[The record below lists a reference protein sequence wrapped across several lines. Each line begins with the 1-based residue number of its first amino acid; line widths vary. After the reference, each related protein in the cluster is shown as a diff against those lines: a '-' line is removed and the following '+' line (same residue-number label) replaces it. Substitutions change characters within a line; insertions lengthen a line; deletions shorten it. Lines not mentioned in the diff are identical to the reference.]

1 MIDISDILRMLRD
14 RRELNDADLHQV
26 ITAMMAGRCLEA
38 DAAAF
43 LLALREKGETAR
55 EIACAARVMRQH
67 MLPWDAGLGDL
78 LDTCGTGGDGSGTF
92 NISTATALVIAAAGT
107 RVVKHGNRSVSS
119 RTGSA
124 DVLAALGVKIDGDKD
139 FVRRCLG
146 ETGFAFCFAPQFHPA
161 MRHVAPIRKALG
173 VPTIFNLLGPLANPA
188 GASRQLLGVGRPE
201 FLDRMADALAEL
213 GTNRSFVLCSQD
225 GLDEVSLSAPTSVCE
240 VLGHDVERHEWTAA
254 DFGLEPCTLA
264 ELAAHDAA
272 ASAATI
278 LDVFSA
284 KGGPAERIVLA
295 NAAAGLLLAERVTSL
310 ADGVAQAR
318 EAIRSGA
325 AMRVLERL
333 RELSK

>member
-1 MIDISDILRMLRD
+1 
-14 RRELNDADLHQV
+14 
-26 ITAMMAGRCLEA
+26 
-38 DAAAF
+38 
-43 LLALREKGETAR
+43 
-55 EIACAARVMRQH
+55 
-67 MLPWDAGLGDL
+67 
-78 LDTCGTGGDGSGTF
+78 
-92 NISTATALVIAAAGT
+92 
-107 RVVKHGNRSVSS
+107 
-119 RTGSA
+119 
-124 DVLAALGVKIDGDKD
+124 
-139 FVRRCLG
+139 
-146 ETGFAFCFAPQFHPA
+146 
-161 MRHVAPIRKALG
+161 
-173 VPTIFNLLGPLANPA
+173 
-188 GASRQLLGVGRPE
+188 
-201 FLDRMADALAEL
+201 
-213 GTNRSFVLCSQD
+213 
-225 GLDEVSLSAPTSVCE
+225 
-240 VLGHDVERHEWTAA
+240 VERHEWTAA